1 MTSVADLPPLD
12 RHTVLRGASWEDY
25 EQILDRVGNGSTRVT
40 YARGS
45 IEIRSPLPEH
55 ERPKRAIGRLVENLT
70 VEVGLPLQAFGSTT
84 FRRKDKQA
92 GLEPDECFYIQNEAK
107 VRGMTRFE
115 PKIHPA
121 PDLAIEVDVLSQSIA
136 REPVYADL
144 GVPELWRY
152 CDQRIAI
159 RILGKDGTYADADR
173 SAAFPFLPMDRFEQF
188 LARMLSEEQNG
199 VIREFREWARSL
211 PR

>member
-1 MTSVADLPPLD
+1 MSSVADLPLLN

-40 YARGS
+40 YAHGS
-45 IEIRSPLPEH
+45 IEIMSPLPEH

-70 VEVGLPLQAFGSTT
+70 VEVGLPLQSFGSPT
-84 FRRKDKQA
+84 FRRKDRQA

-152 CDQRIAI
+152 SEPRIAV
-159 RILGKDGTYADADR
+159 RLLGTGGTYADADR
-173 SAAFPFLPMDRFEQF
+173 SAAFPFLPMNQFEHF
-188 LARMLSEEQNG
+188 VARMLSEEQNG
-199 VIREFREWARSL
+199 VIREFRNWVRSL